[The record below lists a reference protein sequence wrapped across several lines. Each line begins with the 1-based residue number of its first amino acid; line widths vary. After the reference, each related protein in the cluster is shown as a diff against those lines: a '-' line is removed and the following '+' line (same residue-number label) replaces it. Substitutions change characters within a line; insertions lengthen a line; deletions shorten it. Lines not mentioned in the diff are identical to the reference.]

1 MIKSYSELI
10 EKAKSQKGNKT
21 VAVAMAN
28 EKSVLKAVANS
39 VKEGIVNA
47 VLVGNKTEMEK
58 IAKEQNFS
66 LEGTEII
73 DTNDEKEAASI
84 CVNLILEGKA
94 HFLMK
99 GFIKTS
105 TLLKA
110 VFKEK
115 RLKER
120 DVISH
125 VAVLDIPGRE
135 KLFFYTD
142 GGIVEKPN
150 KEQKIAIVEN
160 LISVATSLG
169 IKNPS
174 FGFISP
180 YHGFVEEENL
190 EVIEEIKKKY
200 AEIKLSPSLQ
210 PMEAFKNHDGL
221 VVNAIEE
228 CNIITKALT
237 LFSDT
242 VFAGIIAG
250 TKVPICL
257 VSRSDTE
264 KNKAASLALGTIFA
278 NRGGK

>member
-1 MIKSYSELI
+1 MIKDYKSLI
-10 EKAKSQKGNKT
+10 ETAKKQKGNKT

-28 EKSVLKAVANS
+28 EESVLKAVVNS
-39 VKEGIVNA
+39 VREGIVNA
-47 VLVGNKTEMEK
+47 ILIGNKNEMVK
-58 IAKEQNFS
+58 IAEKQGFS
-66 LEGTEII
+66 LEGLKIVETG
-73 DTNDEKEAASI
+73 DEKEAARIS
-84 CVNLILEGKA
+84 VDLILKKEA

-110 VFKEK
+110 VFREK
-115 RLKER
+115 SLKER

-125 VAVLDIPGRE
+125 IAVLDIKNRE

-142 GGIVEKPN
+142 GGIVEKPGFS
-150 KEQKIAIVEN
+150 QKVEIVEN
-160 LISVATSLG
+160 LISVSSSLG

-180 YHGFVEEENL
+180 YRDFIEEENL
-190 EVIEEIKKKY
+190 RVCEEIAKRHKDVS
-200 AEIKLSPSLQ
+200 IHPSLEV
-210 PMEAFKNHDGL
+210 MDALKNHDGL
-221 VVNAIEE
+221 IVNAIEE
-228 CNIITKALT
+228 CNIITKAMT

-264 KNKAASLALGTIFA
+264 KNKAASLALGAIFA
-278 NRGGK
+278 SRRAK

>member
-1 MIKSYSELI
+1 MIKNYSELI

-66 LEGTEII
+66 LEGMEII
-73 DTNDEKEAASI
+73 NTEDEKEAASI

-115 RLKER
+115 SLKES

-125 VAVLDIPGRE
+125 VAVLDIPNRDR
-135 KLFFYTD
+135 LFLFSD
-142 GGIVEKPN
+142 GGIIEKPN
-150 KEQKIAIVEN
+150 KSQKKAIGEN
-160 LISVATSLG
+160 LIKVAFALG
-169 IKNPS
+169 INNPKI
-174 FGFISP
+174 GFLST
-180 YHGFVEEENL
+180 YSNYVSEENSKLAKEL
-190 EVIEEIKKKY
+190 EKEFGGVKVFPAVETK
-200 AEIKLSPSLQ
+200 
-210 PMEAFKNHDGL
+210 EAFKDYDG
-221 VVNAIEE
+221 VIANRIEE
-228 CNIITKALT
+228 CNIITKSLT

-250 TKVPICL
+250 TKVPVCL
-257 VSRSDTE
+257 VSRADSE
-264 KNKAASLALGTIFA
+264 KNKAASLALGAIFA
-278 NRGGK
+278 NRGN